1 MVAKTQIERLREPSL
16 KLVDYVTLEMT
27 NIAREVVMKVT
38 RTNLSLSWACLAT
51 RMVPRLLVVAV
62 LSLCFTLTIYFAC
75 SFACKCFHA
84 IQTMIKYDEQ
94 RQSLVQRNK
103 E

>member
-16 KLVDYVTLEMT
+16 KLVDYVTMEMT

-38 RTNLSLSWACLAT
+38 WTLSLSWACAI

-62 LSLCFTLTIYFAC
+62 LSIVLTLTIF
-75 SFACKCFHA
+75 CFHSCMYLLSCYA
-84 IQTMIKYDEQ
+84 TNDQT
-94 RQSLVQRNK
+94 N
-103 E
+103 

>member
-1 MVAKTQIERLREPSL
+1 VVAKTQIERLREPSL

-38 RTNLSLSWACLAT
+38 RTLSLSWACAI

-62 LSLCFTLTIYFAC
+62 LSIVLTLTIF
-75 SFACKCFHA
+75 CFHSCMYLLSCYA
-84 IQTMIKYDEQ
+84 TNDQT
-94 RQSLVQRNK
+94 N
-103 E
+103 

>member
-1 MVAKTQIERLREPSL
+1 VAKTQIERLREPSL

-38 RTNLSLSWACLAT
+38 RTLSLSWACAI

-62 LSLCFTLTIYFAC
+62 LSIVLTLTIF
-75 SFACKCFHA
+75 CFHSCMYLLSCYA
-84 IQTMIKYDEQ
+84 TNDQT
-94 RQSLVQRNK
+94 N
-103 E
+103 

>member
-38 RTNLSLSWACLAT
+38 RTLSLSWACAI

-62 LSLCFTLTIYFAC
+62 LSIVLTLTIF
-75 SFACKCFHA
+75 CFHSCMYLLSCYTTND
-84 IQTMIKYDEQ
+84 QT
-94 RQSLVQRNK
+94 N
-103 E
+103 